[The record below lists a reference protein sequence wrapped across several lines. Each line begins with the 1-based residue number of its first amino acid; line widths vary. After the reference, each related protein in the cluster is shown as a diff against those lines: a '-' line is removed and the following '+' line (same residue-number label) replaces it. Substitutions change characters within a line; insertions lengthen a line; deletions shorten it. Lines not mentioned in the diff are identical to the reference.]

1 MASASAALKA
11 AATGQQVTTQ
21 QDRPK
26 TIAGLLTDPTIKA
39 QLALALPKHM
49 TADRLARIALTEVR
63 KVPKLAQCDQTSFLG
78 AIMQCAS
85 LGLEP
90 GGAWSYLGGM
100 KDLNA
105 LMQQAQA
112 MQQKLQDA
120 QAKMAES
127 TAEGT
132 SGGGLVT
139 IALKGPGEITSVKI
153 DDSLM
158 TAGEGEILA
167 DLIVAAHADAKRKL
181 DEVNNA
187 LMRDAAG
194 PMAGM
199 NIPGMP
205 KLF

>member
-1 MASASAALKA
+1 
-11 AATGQQVTTQ
+11 
-21 QDRPK
+21 
-26 TIAGLLTDPTIKA
+26 
-39 QLALALPKHM
+39 
-49 TADRLARIALTEVR
+49 
-63 KVPKLAQCDQTSFLG
+63 
-78 AIMQCAS
+78 
-85 LGLEP
+85 
-90 GGAWSYLGGM
+90 M
-100 KDLNA
+100 KDLTQ

-120 QAKMAES
+120 QARMAET

-139 IALKGPGEITSVKI
+139 VSLKGPGEVTRVQI

-158 TAGEGEILA
+158 VPCEQDILA

-181 DEVNNA
+181 DEANSV
-187 LMRDAAG
+187 LMREAAG